1 MKMAKINIS
10 IRNILLVILVAIPMI
25 AAAQGDRDLIRLGN
39 KAYRTKQYAQS
50 EVMYR
55 KALSANHS
63 NTQAMYNLG
72 CALMMQNKMQEA
84 VKYLQM
90 AGEKEKVKM
99 RKAMAYHNIGIICQ
113 SGKMYAE
120 AINAYEESLRNNPH
134 DNQTRY
140 NLALCKKLLKNNKDN
155 QNKNNEK
162 NKQNNKDNKQDKNKN
177 QQQQQD
183 KDDKQQGDK
192 PKEQS
197 PHMSKDNA
205 EQLLNAAMQQEQQ
218 TQQRLNKSMQ
228 QQQTRR
234 LEKNW

>member
-1 MKMAKINIS
+1 MTMAKINVI
-10 IRNILLVILVAIPMI
+10 IKYILLTIFVTIPII
-25 AAAQGDRDLIRLGN
+25 ATAQSDRDLIRQGN
-39 KAYRTKQYAQS
+39 KAYRSKKYAQS
-50 EVMYR
+50 EVKYR
-55 KALSANHS
+55 KALSAEAS

-99 RKAMAYHNIGIICQ
+99 RRAMAYHNIGIICQ

-120 AINAYEESLRNNPH
+120 AIKAYEEALRNNPR

-155 QNKNNEK
+155 NK
-162 NKQNNKDNKQDKNKN
+162 NKQKNKDNKQDKNKD
-177 QQQQQD
+177 QQQPQK
-183 KDDKQQGDK
+183 KDDRQQGDK
-192 PKEQS
+192 REEQS
-197 PHMSKDNA
+197 PRMSKDNA

-218 TQQRLNKSMQ
+218 TQQRLNRSMQ